1 MIHTLYLIHQLSGV
15 CVIYKKYG
23 TISFNEDLI
32 AGFLTALKD
41 FSQEVTGGQG
51 TIKVLDMVVY
61 NIHLVFQSGILI
73 AAASDKRDDRNI
85 VANSL
90 DTIMKEFI
98 TEFSY
103 AIESWN
109 GDIRIFKPFEAKID
123 SILKTG
129 KVAEIP
135 REYPILAL
143 YEKDYKNELKTLNK
157 GIDVK
162 ADSKEIVKKQSV
174 SWRNKRMPQV
184 VISQGYLTK
193 EEYDIAHMCDG
204 FHDYEEIAQSAGK
217 TEDDIKKMVK
227 KLIDLDM
234 VKIIKS

>member
-1 MIHTLYLIHQLSGV
+1 MSGV
-15 CVIYKKYG
+15 CIIYKKYG
-23 TISFNEDLI
+23 TISFNEDLV

-73 AAASDKRDDRNI
+73 AAASDKRDDKNI

-90 DTIMKEFI
+90 DTIMKEFL
-98 TEFSY
+98 SDY
-103 AIESWN
+103 AGAAEAWN
-109 GDIRIFKPFEAKID
+109 GDIRMFKPFEAKLD
-123 SILKTG
+123 SILKMG

-135 REYPILAL
+135 REYPVLGL

-162 ADSKEIVKKQSV
+162 ADSKEIAKKQTV

-204 FHDYEEIAQSAGK
+204 FHDYEEIAQMAGK
-217 TEDDIKKMVK
+217 TEEDIKKIIN
-227 KLIDLDM
+227 KLIGLDM